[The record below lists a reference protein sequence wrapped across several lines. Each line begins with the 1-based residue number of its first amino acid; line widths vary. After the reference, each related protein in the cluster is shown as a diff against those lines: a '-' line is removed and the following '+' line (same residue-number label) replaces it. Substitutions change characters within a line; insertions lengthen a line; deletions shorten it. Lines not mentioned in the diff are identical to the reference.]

1 MRTHRPRRL
10 ALATAAVLI
19 GAPVLWGSVA
29 HAQSTDRVDFT
40 GSCDDTASAATAP
53 EHAYVPAGG
62 TVELVNSLGERAVL
76 SLDGEPAVELPP
88 GGATGV
94 VLYHGTVTATMRVAC
109 AAGDLTA
116 SVTIEVTDTAGQPG
130 TRPRVGDPDVAPG
143 GQAVPSPD
151 RSEEAD
157 DGEASPS
164 PSPDAEPDPVEGDD
178 ATSAQAPSTSG
189 MGFGSGPEGVL
200 AVLAAL
206 SVVAVSVAAFWVI
219 AVRRTARTY

>member
-1 MRTHRPRRL
+1 
-10 ALATAAVLI
+10 VLI

-29 HAQSTDRVDFT
+29 HAQSTDRVEFT
-40 GSCDDTASAATAP
+40 GSCDDTASAAASP
-53 EHAYVPAGG
+53 AHAYVPVGG

-94 VLYHGTVTATMRVAC
+94 VLHHGTVTATMRVTC
-109 AAGDLTA
+109 AAGDLAA
-116 SVTIEVTDTAGQPG
+116 SVSIEVTDPLEQPG

-143 GQAVPSPD
+143 GLAVPSPD
-151 RSEEAD
+151 RSEDAA
-157 DGEASPS
+157 DGEASPT
-164 PSPDAEPDPVEGDD
+164 PSPGAGSGAVEGDD
-178 ATSAQAPSTSG
+178 AAAGAQTSSASG